1 MSRPLQRPARFSLS
15 ERGDVRLDDPAYL
28 RGEQY
33 RDGVNLS
40 ARVELHR
47 RFSTNRTGWF
57 RWVFERLALADQAD
71 VLEIGCGTGALWLEN
86 RNRIPAGWR
95 VVLSDLSA
103 GMLGETRGRLRDAG
117 LTPRCCVADAQSL
130 PFADASFDA
139 VIANHMLYHV
149 PNRPRAFGEIRRVL
163 RPGGVL
169 LAATNGRA
177 HLRELDDLIE
187 WYAPTA
193 ERDDATARFGLENG
207 AAQLQPWF
215 AEVVREDYPDALA
228 VTEVEPVVAYVLST
242 PHASVLDATRIEAL
256 RDELETIITREGSVR
271 VTKAAGLFRCRAVR

>member
-1 MSRPLQRPARFSLS
+1 M
-15 ERGDVRLDDPAYL
+15 RLDDPTYL
-28 RGEQY
+28 LSEQY

-57 RWVFERLALADQAD
+57 RWVFDRLALPEEADI
-71 VLEIGCGTGALWLEN
+71 LEIGCGTGALWLEN
-86 RNRIPAGWR
+86 RDRIPPGWR

-103 GMLGETRGRLRDAG
+103 GMLKEMRGRLREAG
-117 LTPRCCVADAQSL
+117 FTPRWCVADVQAL

-149 PNRPRAFGEIRRVL
+149 PNRVRAFGEIRRVL

-169 LAATNGRA
+169 LAATNGRT
-177 HLRELDDLIE
+177 HLRELDDLIAR
-187 WYAPTA
+187 YAPAT
-193 ERDDATARFGLENG
+193 EREDAAARFGLENG

-215 AEVVREDYPDALA
+215 AEVMRENYPDAL
-228 VTEVEPVVAYVLST
+228 VITEVEPVVAYVLST
-242 PHASVLDATRIEAL
+242 PAAASLDAARLASLREEIEEVIA
-256 RDELETIITREGSVR
+256 REGAFR
-271 VTKAAGLFRCRAVR
+271 VTKAAGLFRCRAER

>member
-1 MSRPLQRPARFSLS
+1 MF
-15 ERGDVRLDDPAYL
+15 D
-28 RGEQY
+28 
-33 RDGVNLS
+33 
-40 ARVELHR
+40 
-47 RFSTNRTGWF
+47 
-57 RWVFERLALADQAD
+57 RLALAGEAD
-71 VLEIGCGTGALWLEN
+71 ILEIGCGTGGLWLEN
-86 RNRIPAGWR
+86 RDRIPAGWR

-103 GMLGETRGRLRDAG
+103 GMLRETRGRLREAG
-117 LTPRCCVADAQSL
+117 FMPRCCVADAQPL

-149 PNRPRAFGEIRRVL
+149 PNRAHALGEIQRVL
-163 RPGGVL
+163 RPRGVL

-187 WYAPTA
+187 RYAPTT
-193 ERDDATARFGLENG
+193 ERDDAATRFGLENG

-228 VTEVEPVVAYVLST
+228 ITEVEPVVAYVLST
-242 PHASVLDATRIEAL
+242 SHASALDATQLAAL
-256 RDELETIITREGSVR
+256 RREIAVQIDCEGAFR